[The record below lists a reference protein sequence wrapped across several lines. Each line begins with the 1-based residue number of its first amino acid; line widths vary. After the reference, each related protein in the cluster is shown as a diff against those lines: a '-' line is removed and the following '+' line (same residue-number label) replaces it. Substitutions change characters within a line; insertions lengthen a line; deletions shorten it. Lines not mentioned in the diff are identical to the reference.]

1 MKKFVAV
8 LFTLLLVFCF
18 ITAYAIPSAPNYL
31 LGLSWKEGH
40 ESALKKVD
48 GLYVEAT
55 NLTKSYS
62 TPALDITDAVKQV
75 FYDHAMSKYISVKI
89 SGKMKLSFVGGKR
102 ESDSIRVIMRGKTS
116 IKDVKVWKE
125 QYTNSLKGDE
135 PFFSLSNNNAI
146 GTVTK
151 NITVSTHWV
160 SFSATVDLTKN
171 NVFSDSN
178 PTWNLCVDG
187 LDPNKNPE
195 TLFLKDFSMEVV
207 LVSNS
212 KPTQTATATATPS
225 VTPTPTADI
234 PPRVTPS
241 RTLAPYSTP
250 VGEGIPQPS
259 ATLKPTSDP
268 ITDEQIRNEFKD
280 QPLLKDIKNILSLSV
295 KGAVIIIIIAGFFAI
310 ITNLFKRKK

>member
-8 LFTLLLVFCF
+8 FFTLLLVFCF
-18 ITAYAIPSAPNYL
+18 ITAYAVPSAPNYL
-31 LGLSWKEGH
+31 LGLSWKNGH
-40 ESALKKVD
+40 NSTLQKVN
-48 GLYVEAT
+48 GLYAEVT
-55 NLTKSYS
+55 NLTKTYS

-89 SGKMKLSFVGGKR
+89 SGKMKLSFVGGKT
-102 ESDSIRVIMRGKTS
+102 ESDSIKLIVRGGTNIS
-116 IKDVKVWKE
+116 DIKAWKE

-135 PFFSLSNNNAI
+135 PFFSVSSNNVI

-151 NITVSTHWV
+151 SVTVSTRWV

-171 NVFSDSN
+171 NVFSDSISA
-178 PTWNLCVDG
+178 WNLCVDG

-195 TLFLKDFSMEVV
+195 TLYLSDFSMEVV

-212 KPTQTATATATPS
+212 KPIQTATATATPS

-250 VGEGIPQPS
+250 VGEGSVKPT

-268 ITDEQIRNEFKD
+268 ATQEQVRNEFKS
-280 QPLLKDIKNILSLSV
+280 QPLLKDIKNILSLSI
-295 KGAVIIIIIAGFFAI
+295 KGAVIIIIIAGFFAV